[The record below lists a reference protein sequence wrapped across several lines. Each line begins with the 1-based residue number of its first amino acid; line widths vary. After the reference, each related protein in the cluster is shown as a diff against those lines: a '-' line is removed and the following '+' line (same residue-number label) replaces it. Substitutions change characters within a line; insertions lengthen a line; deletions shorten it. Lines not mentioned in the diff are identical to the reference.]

1 MLGFVGVSD
10 DFFSQCYCF
19 PPSTDLNSL
28 KSEKK
33 INPNNRRA
41 MAALDRS
48 PKYHVS
54 QKYLSTWQ
62 MTLKFYMTVS
72 QTDITILPDR
82 KKITL
87 T

>member
-1 MLGFVGVSD
+1 
-10 DFFSQCYCF
+10 
-19 PPSTDLNSL
+19 
-28 KSEKK
+28 
-33 INPNNRRA
+33 